1 MKKYNYYLML
11 LPSVVLLVIFSYVPL
26 IGLVMAFQDF
36 SSKEL
41 FFSDFVGMK
50 HFYYLFIQDPNFRS
64 VLMNTIIIIL
74 MKTIISFPIP
84 IIIALSVN
92 ELKSSYSRRIIQ
104 TIISIPYF
112 ISWVV
117 VSSIVIKFLSVEGL
131 LNNILVNSGIMD
143 KPVPYLIKPD
153 YFRIIL
159 VSSDIWKTAGWNTL
173 IYLTAISSINNTYY
187 ESAEIGGA
195 GRLKK
200 MWYITLPLIKPV
212 IVIVFILTLITV
224 IDNTFEQVIN
234 LYNPAV
240 YETGDILDTYIYRTG
255 IVQGKFS
262 IATAS
267 GLVKSLLKL
276 ILLFSVFIVT
286 RIWSSNDEKSI

>member
-1 MKKYNYYLML
+1 ML

-173 IYLTAISSINNTYY
+173 IYLTTISSINNTYY